1 MLFLDVKRRVMHHFP
16 LVYLYLSLVFTMYAT
31 SETVSTQSGYL
42 YFGNSAFGAEQMASI
57 PSYSTG
63 SPITP
68 ASPNILDKKM
78 YLLLPRFRKR

>member
-1 MLFLDVKRRVMHHFP
+1 MHHFRLSIFISP
-16 LVYLYLSLVFTMYAT
+16 LFFTTYAT

-68 ASPNILDKKM
+68 ASPNILDKKDVFTFA
-78 YLLLPRFRKR
+78 PFS